1 MWNQVWKWLIENYP
15 LVFFCIILVV
25 VVWLIAKFYYQRFKT
40 AEKRIAELPC
50 AARGEQYNQ
59 IKEDLL
65 QIKMFLMAKNPKTAT
80 IFSVKNS
87 PRALNEEGLKLLE
100 EIHGN
105 EFLAANSALF
115 INAIQAKNPQTAL
128 DVEVYAHDVLIESL
142 NLGIFNEL
150 KHWVYNSPT
159 RSININGN
167 IEDYSV
173 TLGDICFILSLPLR
187 DKYLAQHP
195 EIAQ

>member
-15 LVFFCIILVV
+15 LLFLCVILIV
-25 VVWLIAKFYYQRFKT
+25 VVWFIAKFYYQRFKKT
-40 AEKRIAELPC
+40 ENKVAELPC
-50 AARGEQYNQ
+50 AVRGEQYNQ

-80 IFSVKNS
+80 MFSVKMS
-87 PRALNEEGLKLLE
+87 PRKLNEEGLKLLE

-105 EFLAANSALF
+105 EFLDANSALF

-128 DVEVYAHDVLIESL
+128 DVEVSAYDVLIESL
-142 NLGIFNEL
+142 NSEIFNEL

-159 RSININGN
+159 RQININGKV
-167 IEDYSV
+167 EDYSV
-173 TLGDICFILSLPLR
+173 TLGDICFVLSLPLR
-187 DKYLAQHP
+187 DKYLALHP

>member
-15 LVFFCIILVV
+15 LLFLCVILIV
-25 VVWLIAKFYYQRFKT
+25 VVWFIAKFYYQRFKKT
-40 AEKRIAELPC
+40 ENKVAELPC
-50 AARGEQYNQ
+50 AVRGEQYNQ

-80 IFSVKNS
+80 MFSVKMS
-87 PRALNEEGLKLLE
+87 PRKLNEEGLKLLE

-128 DVEVYAHDVLIESL
+128 DVEVSAHDVLIESL
-142 NLGIFNEL
+142 NSEIFNEL

-159 RSININGN
+159 RQININGKV
-167 IEDYSV
+167 EDYSV
-173 TLGDICFILSLPLR
+173 TLGDICFVLSLPLR
-187 DKYLAQHP
+187 DKYLALHP

>member
-1 MWNQVWKWLIENYP
+1 MWNQVWKWLIENCP
-15 LVFFCIILVV
+15 LLFLCVILIV
-25 VVWLIAKFYYQRFKT
+25 VVWFIAKFYYQRFKKT
-40 AEKRIAELPC
+40 ENKVAELPC
-50 AARGEQYNQ
+50 AVRGEQYNQ

-80 IFSVKNS
+80 MFSVKMS
-87 PRALNEEGLKLLE
+87 PRKLNEEGLKLLE

-115 INAIQAKNPQTAL
+115 INAMQAKNPQTAL
-128 DVEVYAHDVLIESL
+128 DVEVSAHDVLIESL
-142 NLGIFNEL
+142 NSEIFNEL

-159 RSININGN
+159 RQININGKV
-167 IEDYSV
+167 EDYSV
-173 TLGDICFILSLPLR
+173 TLGDVCFVLSLPLR
-187 DKYLAQHP
+187 DKYLALHP

>member
-15 LVFFCIILVV
+15 LLFLCVILIV
-25 VVWLIAKFYYQRFKT
+25 VVWLIAKFYYQRFKKT
-40 AEKRIAELPC
+40 ENKVAELPC
-50 AARGEQYNQ
+50 AVRGEQYNQ

-80 IFSVKNS
+80 IFSVKMS
-87 PRALNEEGLKLLE
+87 PRKLNEEGLKLLE

-105 EFLAANSALF
+105 EFLTANSALF
-115 INAIQAKNPQTAL
+115 INAMRVKNPQTAL
-128 DVEVYAHDVLIESL
+128 DVEVCARDVLIESL
-142 NLGIFNEL
+142 NSEIFNEL

-159 RSININGN
+159 RQINISGN
-167 IEDYSV
+167 VEDYSV
-173 TLGDICFILSLPLR
+173 TLGDICFVLSLPLR
-187 DKYLAQHP
+187 DKYLTLHP